1 MSVAFGAAR
10 DEMLGLFNVA
20 WLANTPAINGAVAI
34 PVEWPGVASGAP
46 PGADEAWA
54 RVSLRHSPAGQITF
68 GATGAR
74 RFNRTGLLTVQVFSP
89 LSAGGGLSFA
99 ENAAIIARN
108 AFEGVGT
115 ASGIWFRN
123 TRIQEIGPDG
133 AWFQMN
139 VVTEFQYDE
148 VL

>member
-1 MSVAFGAAR
+1 MSIGFDAAR
-10 DEMLGLFNVA
+10 DEMLALFNVA

-34 PVEWPGVASGAP
+34 PVEWQGVYSGAP
-46 PGADEAWA
+46 PAADEAFA
-54 RVSLRHSPAGQITF
+54 RVTIRHSEGGQITF
-68 GATGAR
+68 GNTSNR
-74 RFNRTGLLTVQVFSP
+74 RFNRSGLITVQVFAPIS
-89 LSAGGGLSFA
+89 SGGGLSFA
-99 ENAAIIARN
+99 ENAAIIARD

-123 TRIQEIGPDG
+123 SRIQEIGPEG

-148 VL
+148 VR